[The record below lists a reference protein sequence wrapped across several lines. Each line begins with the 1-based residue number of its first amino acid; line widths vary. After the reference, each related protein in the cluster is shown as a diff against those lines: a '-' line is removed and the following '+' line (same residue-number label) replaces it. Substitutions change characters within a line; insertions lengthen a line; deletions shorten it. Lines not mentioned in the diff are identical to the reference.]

1 MKSKNIGSVSPV
13 LTRKGS
19 AMAKYSSETPNFS
32 NKTENAL
39 KSEKNIKE
47 FLDSGRKSIKESKSM
62 KTNLFNFFLLFSSFL
77 KFFQCLSF

>member
-13 LTRKGS
+13 INRKGS
-19 AMAKYSSETPNFS
+19 AMSKYSSETPNFS

-47 FLDSGRKSIKESKSM
+47 FLDSGRKSIKDSKSM